1 MIFNLFSVSLA
12 TPSTQR
18 KKMVLKK
25 QEYEREIVHLKAR
38 SHGGMAGASTSVAG
52 PSSSKRRIASD
63 DDETDSNATDDEAP
77 PAPKKNKPVAIEILS
92 DSDNDAEEDD
102 VPIVGRSKP
111 IRPKR
116 LEILGMPPQH
126 EPTTSL

>member
-1 MIFNLFSVSLA
+1 MIFNLFSVLIA

-25 QEYEREIVHLKAR
+25 QEYEREIAHLKAR
-38 SHGGMAGASTSVAG
+38 SHGGMAVASTSVAG

-111 IRPKR
+111 IRQKR